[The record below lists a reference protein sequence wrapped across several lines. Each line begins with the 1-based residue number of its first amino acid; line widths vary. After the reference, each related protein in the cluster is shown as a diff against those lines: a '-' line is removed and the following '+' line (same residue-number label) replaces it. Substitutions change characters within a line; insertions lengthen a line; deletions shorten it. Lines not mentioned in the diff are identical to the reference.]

1 MTMNRTVF
9 AMIMLT
15 AAASVSMAA
24 EPDHAAKM
32 AAGQK
37 LFAGEVRAILTEH
50 CVRCHGGEKIS
61 SGLNLATRDRLL
73 SGGTHGTAVKPGRHA
88 DSLLYQKITH
98 ADEPGMPFK
107 RPKLSDAQIAAIA
120 KWIDLGAPY
129 DKPLVDDPDAASKRP
144 SHLIADID
152 REHWAYQPLSEAE
165 PPALANDGWVR
176 TPIDRFV
183 LAKLRNKGLAPNK
196 MADKRTLIRRIYL
209 DLIGLPPTPQ
219 QVEAFVA
226 DTSADALG
234 RVVDGLLA
242 DSAYGERWARHWLDV
257 ARFGESGGY
266 EQDYDRKHAYPYRDF
281 VIRALNDDMPYDQF
295 VRWQIAGDELAPGDP
310 MAMRA
315 TGFLGAG
322 AFPTQLTEKEFESSR
337 YTELDD
343 MAQTVGASFLGL
355 TIGCARCHDH
365 KYDAIPAYDY
375 YSFVANFTTTIRSEV
390 KLPTMVSKEEA
401 AKANADHAKRISQLK
416 SQVVAADAEAKG
428 GFDRYLDTL
437 REGKDSTQTWQA
449 MQIAKAAGA
458 SGTVLT
464 PQADG
469 SLLAN
474 GKIPAKDVYT
484 FTANTTAMGI
494 TALRIE
500 ALTHKSLPKNGPGL
514 AANGNFALGKVTVA
528 VAPADGSAKAIPV
541 KLIGARATHQ
551 QDAGQL
557 SVKASIDRD
566 GISGWAVDRGGIGK
580 DQAAV
585 FDFDKPVGFAGGS
598 VLTITLHFEHPNTK
612 HAMGRPRLS
621 ITTSPAPVKPTVGG
635 AGLPADIAMLV
646 KRVRTGQEIEGEQ
659 LTALRKHYEST
670 QPAIGKLRAQL
681 AALEKAGPAV
691 PMQTVMITSEGVK
704 PRKHHADG
712 RGFPHF
718 YKETHHLSRG
728 DVNNKGE
735 VATASYLQ
743 PLMRNGKTADHW
755 RVDPPAGSKLSYRRA
770 GLAKWMSDV
779 DDGAGHLVARVIV
792 NRLWHHH
799 FGRGLSSNPIDLG
812 IQGTEPTHPDLLD
825 WLARDLI
832 ANDWS
837 LKRLH
842 KLIVTSAVY
851 TQSSETDAAR
861 FKIDPENT
869 LRWRWTP
876 RRLEA
881 EPIRDSILAVAGR
894 LDRTMYGPGTLNE
907 NMTRRSVYFFIKRSR
922 LIPSMMLFD
931 WPEHLVPIGT
941 RSSTT
946 IAPQA
951 LAFMNSPQV
960 RASAQA
966 LADRVAKSQD
976 PIKAVYEL
984 ALSRAPTSA
993 EHLAADGFVSSQAEA
1008 YLDAGR
1014 KDGQRLALIDFCQS
1028 VFSLNEFI
1036 YLN

>member
-1 MTMNRTVF
+1 MTMNRILIAMFTV
-9 AMIMLT
+9 A
-15 AAASVSMAA
+15 AAASVSTAV
-24 EPDHAAKM
+24 EPDHAAQM

-37 LFAGEVRAILTEH
+37 LFTGEVRAILTEH

-61 SGLNLATRDRLL
+61 SGLNLATRERLIT
-73 SGGTHGTAVKPGRHA
+73 GGKHGTAIKPGKHA

-107 RPKLSDAQIAAIA
+107 RPKLNDAQIAAIA
-120 KWIDLGAPY
+120 KWIDLGAPF
-129 DKPLVDDPDAASKRP
+129 DKPLVDDPDAVSKRP
-144 SHLIADID
+144 GHLIADID
-152 REHWAYQPLSEAE
+152 REHWAYQPLSKAN
-165 PPALANDGWVR
+165 PPTLSDDGWVR
-176 TPIDRFV
+176 TPIDRFI
-183 LAKLRNKGLAPNK
+183 LARMRAKGLAPNS
-196 MADKRTLIRRIYL
+196 MAEKRILIRRVYL

-226 DTSADALG
+226 DTSADAFE

-242 DSAYGERWARHWLDV
+242 DTAYGERWARHWLDV

-266 EQDYDRKHAYPYRDF
+266 EQDSDRKHAYPYRDF

-295 VRWQIAGDELAPGDP
+295 VRWQLAGDELAPGDP

-343 MAQTVGASFLGL
+343 MTQAVGASFLGL

-365 KYDAIPAYDY
+365 KYDAIPAHDY
-375 YSFVANFTTTIRSEV
+375 YSFVANFTTTIRSDV
-390 KLPTMVSKEEA
+390 KVPVVLGKEEA
-401 AKANADHAKRISQLK
+401 
-416 SQVVAADAEAKG
+416 
-428 GFDRYLDTL
+428 
-437 REGKDSTQTWQA
+437 GK
-449 MQIAKAAGA
+449 AKAAHDKKTSQIKAQIDAAQREANGGFERYLA
-458 SGTVLT
+458 SLGKGKDTTETWRAMTVNKASAAHGTVLVAQ
-464 PQADG
+464 PDG
-469 SLLAN
+469 SYLAT
-474 GKIPAKDVYT
+474 GKIPAKDTYT
-484 FTANTTAMGI
+484 FVTTTKAVGI
-494 TALRIE
+494 TALRLE
-500 ALTHKSLPKNGPGL
+500 ALAHKSLPRGGPGL
-514 AANGNFALGKVTVA
+514 AANGNFALGNIAVTI
-528 VAPADGSAKAIPV
+528 APADGSAKATPV
-541 KLIGARATHQ
+541 KLVDARATHQ
-551 QDAGQL
+551 QNATSL
-557 SVKASIDRD
+557 SVKASIDSD
-566 GISGWAVDRGGIGK
+566 GISGWAVDGQIGK

-598 VLTITLHFEHPNTK
+598 VLTITLRLEHTNGK
-612 HAMGRPRLS
+612 HSIGRPRLS
-621 ITTSPAPVKPTVGG
+621 ITTKPVPAKPTVGG
-635 AGLPADIAMLV
+635 AGLPAELESLV
-646 KRVRTGQEIEGEQ
+646 SRVRAGEK
-659 LTALRKHYEST
+659 LEAPSLAKLRNHYDST
-670 QPAIGKLRAQL
+670 QPVVGKLRTQL
-681 AALEKAGPAV
+681 AALEKTGPAV
-691 PMQTVMITSEGVK
+691 PTQTVMITSEGVPK
-704 PRKHHADG
+704 RFHHANG

-718 YKETHHLSRG
+718 YKQTFHLSRG
-728 DVNNKGE
+728 DVNSKGE

-755 RVDPPAGSKLSYRRA
+755 RVEAPAGSKLSYRRA
-770 GLAKWMSDV
+770 GLAKWMTDV

-799 FGRGLSSNPIDLG
+799 FGRGLSGNPIDFG
-812 IQGTEPTHPDLLD
+812 IQGTPPTHPELLD
-825 WLARDLI
+825 WLARDLV
-832 ANDWS
+832 AHDWS
-837 LKRLH
+837 LKRVH

-851 TQSSETDAAR
+851 TQSSATDAAR

-881 EPIRDSILAVAGR
+881 EPIRDSVLAVAGR

-922 LIPSMMLFD
+922 LVPSMMLFD

-951 LAFMNSPQV
+951 LAFMNSTLV
-960 RASAQA
+960 RQSAEA
-966 LADRVAKSQD
+966 LASRVGKSEA
-976 PIKAVYEL
+976 PIAAAYQL
-984 ALSRAPTSA
+984 ALSRAPTQA
-993 EHLAADGFVSSQAEA
+993 ENVAADSFIKSQAKA

-1014 KDGQRLALIDFCQS
+1014 KDGQRLALVDFCQS